1 LIAGNTS
8 PAVSRVPGAAD
19 SNPATF
25 DQETHTTTAEIDNMA
40 LATRSS
46 RLRVRRLRW
55 AFDVEGKRCQAK

>member
-1 LIAGNTS
+1 MQHCPHHHS
-8 PAVSRVPGAAD
+8 HPGSDA
-19 SNPATF
+19 ATF

-55 AFDVEGKRCQAK
+55 AFDVEDKRCQAK